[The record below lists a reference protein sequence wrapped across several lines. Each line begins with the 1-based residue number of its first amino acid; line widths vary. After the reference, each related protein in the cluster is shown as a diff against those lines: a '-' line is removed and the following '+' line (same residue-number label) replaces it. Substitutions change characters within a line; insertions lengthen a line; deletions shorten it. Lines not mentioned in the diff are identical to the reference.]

1 MLQCG
6 SKKGGVG
13 DARQQ
18 AGRDD
23 LQSFNLEAEI
33 ERRKMHQENRTLAK
47 LYRALG
53 PGALHIRSKV
63 HWQHSTRHRSGTRD
77 PEVH

>member
-6 SKKGGVG
+6 GKKGGVG

-33 ERRKMHQENRTLAK
+33 ERRKICQENRTLAK

-53 PGALHIRSKV
+53 QGALHIRSKV
-63 HWQHSTRHRSGTRD
+63 HWQHSTRHRSGTRG
-77 PEVH
+77 PEAH